1 MASSEHVR
9 LSGAQAGNSWLLQV
23 IPVVVGLSAFGI
35 YATLRAFEGIIAIEP
50 GRELALRAAGRVLT
64 DLKRPVLAREMLQK
78 AIAVDP
84 WQSDYHRALAMVCG
98 QMEDWSAA
106 IAACREA
113 LSKNPE
119 LLDAR
124 SLLVQCYLRAGET
137 KKADAEFQ
145 VMLRLFP
152 ASREAWQK
160 WYEPQKLA
168 SPP

>member
-1 MASSEHVR
+1 
-9 LSGAQAGNSWLLQV
+9 
-23 IPVVVGLSAFGI
+23 
-35 YATLRAFEGIIAIEP
+35 
-50 GRELALRAAGRVLT
+50 LT

-84 WQSDYHRALAMVCG
+84 WQSDYHLALAMVCG

-106 IAACREA
+106 IAACRGA

-152 ASREAWQK
+152 ASREAWQQ

-168 SPP
+168 SPHDSKSIAPRQP

>member
-1 MASSEHVR
+1 
-9 LSGAQAGNSWLLQV
+9 
-23 IPVVVGLSAFGI
+23 
-35 YATLRAFEGIIAIEP
+35 
-50 GRELALRAAGRVLT
+50 
-64 DLKRPVLAREMLQK
+64 
-78 AIAVDP
+78 
-84 WQSDYHRALAMVCG
+84 MVCG

-152 ASREAWQK
+152 ASRGAWEQ

-168 SPP
+168 SPRDSKSIAPRQP